1 MPDTRTVAHE
11 IQEQLVAAMHRGHK
25 QLRKSQEQFR
35 KGQEQLRKSQ
45 EQLRKGR
52 EAVNVAIRSGNELAK
67 AVRPNI
73 PALPGKGLQLP
84 PLSTLRSPA
93 KLRAHAQDF
102 AGQVAATQRSLADKA
117 LHVAGPLVVDGVAR
131 LNQAAKSFLE
141 QRDQEHPEP
150 LAPRA
155 VKTTAESDAVNLET
169 KNERE
174 PGAADAKPAARKV
187 AAAKPATAKT
197 GTAKTGAAKTGAAKT
212 STVKTSTAKTAAAKT
227 GTART
232 STAKTGTAKAK
243 N

>member
-25 QLRKSQEQFR
+25 QLRKSQEQLR
-35 KGQEQLRKSQ
+35 KGQEQLRKGQ

-52 EAVNVAIRSGNELAK
+52 EAMNVAIRSGNELAK
-67 AVRPNI
+67 SVRPNI

-84 PLSTLRSPA
+84 PLSSLRNPA

-102 AGQVAATQRSLADKA
+102 AGQVAATQRSIADKA

-131 LNQAAKSFLE
+131 LNHVAKSFLE

-155 VKTTAESDAVNLET
+155 VKTTADSDVKVET
-169 KNERE
+169 NSEPD
-174 PGAADAKPAARKV
+174 PGADEAKAAARKV
-187 AAAKPATAKT
+187 ATAKSAAAKPATAKT
-197 GTAKTGAAKTGAAKT
+197 GTAKTGTA
-212 STVKTSTAKTAAAKT
+212 KTSTAKT
-227 GTART
+227 
-232 STAKTGTAKAK
+232 STAKSK